1 MKTKKSLQAD
11 LEGKRINRIVMGLSC
26 AGALTLMSFEYR
38 SYSIHYL
45 DYTNTGTTTD
55 LNDTFFEVNIQK
67 PELPKFE
74 KLDKPMPKQ
83 ISENIIVDKRDL
95 DDKDKDKEVDL
106 NVGITEISGSIGTGT
121 FDEGEK
127 GADIDIDVIDF
138 PEFNPEFPGG
148 MPAFYTF
155 LNKNINY
162 PEKARQNGIEGKV
175 FVQFIVEKDGSI
187 TDINVLND
195 VHHSLEKEA
204 IRVVHK
210 MPNWKPGKQ
219 GNKPVRVR
227 FTLPINFELA
237 K

>member
-11 LEGKRINRIVMGLSC
+11 LEGKRINRLFMGLSC

-45 DYTNTGTTTD
+45 DYKNNGTSLD
-55 LNDTFFEVNIQK
+55 VEDCFFEINIEK
-67 PELPKFE
+67 PDLPKFE

-83 ISENIIVDKRDL
+83 ISENILIDEEHL
-95 DDKDKDKEVDL
+95 DDNEKENEVDL
-106 NVGITEISGSIGTGT
+106 NVGITQVIGQMGGHL
-121 FDEGEK
+121 FEEGDK
-127 GADIDIDVIDF
+127 GADIDVDIIDF

-148 MPAFYTF
+148 MPAFYQF
-155 LNKNINY
+155 LSKNLTY
-162 PEKARQNGIEGKV
+162 PEKAVQNGIEGKAY
-175 FVQFIVEKDGSI
+175 VQFIVEKDGTI
-187 TDINVLND
+187 TNIDVVNDI
-195 VHHSLEKEA
+195 HSSLKKEA
-204 IRVVHK
+204 IRVVSK

-227 FTLPINFELA
+227 YTLPINFELA